1 MSKMNL
7 KSTLWTLAFAVAAVS
22 CSDELEEGGGTG
34 TGNEENGEGVYVTVN
49 VSSNVGPTTKAGGEL
64 GDGDLEDSDV
74 ESAVNNVNIF
84 LIPSMQRAE
93 MSENDLSIVNGA
105 ADTEIASGYTTDL
118 QPATGSIKQHDAVAT
133 VKLSVP
139 ELEAWYHVVTVANAG
154 KDLGFTTLGQLRDYL
169 QTTAWSGD
177 NNKYDENGE
186 GAHDFVM
193 TTHQMYQS
201 DAGGSD
207 LYVTAANSDPNHPAE
222 TTAYV
227 ERLAARIDMR
237 FVSDLVGE
245 KGASLTGNANMNDKV
260 WITGYQVINQLV
272 GGTYLL
278 KRVTGNTASVT
289 GSIESTDANKHPY
302 PYLSDEKWGNDN
314 FNYVLDPWTR
324 SKTYTAAGDDE
335 VQTNFPTQINN
346 SGAYYT
352 GSNGSYTQ
360 TPVNTA
366 SINLAYTEK
375 TGGLYL
381 NHFHEGMNTEDFM
394 KGFSSPVVAIKDIS
408 TTDNE
413 YTPLLYTQENTMD
426 VDQQKNG
433 FSTGVIFEAEYA
445 PEYVSQYKESGTGEG
460 YPKVDDKVAYSS
472 LTTKSF
478 LVADYGRTGTTETED
493 GGTST
498 ITPSRKLSA
507 DMRTIAALG
516 LKAGSDE
523 TIVKAMFTDGE
534 PDWGTKTQTNVQTV
548 VSNMSGG
555 PLVVAF
561 QKYLQGKLD
570 GISESNTFEKVK
582 NYLTWDEFVKA
593 SHDAGNGIKYV
604 PSDDDLANGIKA
616 SDGVEEKTATEVRED
631 LMNNYNIA
639 YYAAGTNG
647 GKNYL
652 KYWIKHEPNG
662 TDNDPMGVMEFAIVR
677 NNVYQLSVTGIRDL
691 GDPLPFTPGKDD
703 PDTPDKTK
711 DIYIVIKLYVKEWVK
726 RYNSDII
733 L

>member
-1 MSKMNL
+1 MNF
-7 KSTLWTLAFAVAAVS
+7 KSTLWALAFACAAVS
-22 CSDELEEGGGTG
+22 CSDELADGPNNNNESEEQ
-34 TGNEENGEGVYVTVN
+34 GEGVYVTVN
-49 VSSNVGPTTKAGGEL
+49 VSSNVGPTTKAGEL

-84 LIPSMQRAE
+84 LIPSTQSAE
-93 MSENDLSIVNGA
+93 MSKNNLSIVNGA
-105 ADTEIASGYTTDL
+105 ADTPIASGYTTDL
-118 QPATGSIKQHDAVAT
+118 LPATGSIEHHDAVAT

-154 KDLGFTTLGQLRDYL
+154 GPLGFKTLGQLRDYL
-169 QTTAWSGD
+169 QTKVWSGE
-177 NNKYDENGE
+177 NKYGE
-186 GAHDFVM
+186 ANSFIM
-193 TTHQMYQS
+193 TTHQMWQAE
-201 DAGGSD
+201 AGGSD
-207 LYVTAANSDPNHPAE
+207 LYVTAANSDPNNPAE

-237 FVSDLVGE
+237 FASALVDDA
-245 KGASLTGNANMNDKV
+245 GASLTGNANTNDKV
-260 WITGYQVINQLV
+260 WITSYQVINQLV

-289 GSIESTDANKHPY
+289 GSIESTDANEHPS
-302 PYLSDEKWGNDN
+302 PYLGDEIWGNDN
-314 FNYVLDPWTR
+314 YNYVLDPWTR
-324 SKTYTAAGDDE
+324 SKTFTAAEEDDE
-335 VQTNFPTQINN
+335 VQTNFPMQIRN
-346 SGAYYT
+346 SGPYYYYEQA
-352 GSNGSYTQ
+352 GSYTQ
-360 TPVNTA
+360 ADAN
-366 SINLAYTEK
+366 SQLIDLA
-375 TGGLYL
+375 GGLYL
-381 NHFHEGMNTEDFM
+381 NHFHEGMNTADFM
-394 KGFSSPVVAIKDIS
+394 KGFSNPVVAIKDIS
-408 TTDNE
+408 TTENK

-445 PEYVSQYKESGTGEG
+445 PEHVSQYRESGTGDG
-460 YPKVDDKVAYSS
+460 YPKVDAEVDYSS
-472 LTTKSF
+472 LKTKSF
-478 LVADYGRTGTTETED
+478 LVADYGRTGTTET
-493 GGTST
+493 GSGASST

-516 LKAGSDE
+516 LKKESDA
-523 TIVKAMFTDGE
+523 TIVKAMFTDDT
-534 PDWGTKTQTNVQTV
+534 PDWSTKTQEDVQKV
-548 VSNMSGG
+548 VSDMSGG

-561 QKYLQGKLD
+561 QKYLQEKLD
-570 GISESNTFEKVK
+570 GITVENTFDK
-582 NYLTWDEFVKA
+582 VKA
-593 SHDAGNGIKYV
+593 SLTWKAFVAASHTSPTIKYV
-604 PSDDDLANGIKA
+604 PTDDELAKGIEA
-616 SDGVEEKTATEVRED
+616 SEGVDAKSETVVREE
-631 LMNNYNIA
+631 LMKNYNIA
-639 YYAAGTNG
+639 YYAAGTKG

-711 DIYIVIKLYVKEWVK
+711 DVYIVIQLYVKDWVK

>member
-22 CSDELEEGGGTG
+22 CSDELEEGGGTS

-49 VSSNVGPTTKAGGEL
+49 VSSNVGPTTKAGETGN
-64 GDGDLEDSDV
+64 GDLEDSDV

-84 LIPSMQRAE
+84 LIPSKQTTDMN
-93 MSENDLSIVNGA
+93 SNDLSIVNGA
-105 ADTEIASGYTTDL
+105 ADTPIASGFTKDL
-118 QPATGSIKQHDAVAT
+118 LPATGSIKQHDAVAT

-139 ELEAWYHVVTVANAG
+139 ELGAWYHVVTVANAG
-154 KDLGFTTLGQLRDYL
+154 GPLGFKTLGQLRDYL
-169 QTTAWSGD
+169 QKAAWAGTT
-177 NNKYDENGE
+177 NKYDETGNG
-186 GAHDFVM
+186 ARDFVM

-201 DAGGSD
+201 DADGSD

-237 FVSDLVGE
+237 FASDLVGE
-245 KGASLTGNANMNDKV
+245 KGASLKGNANTNDKV

-289 GSIESTDANKHPY
+289 GSITDTDPNKHPS
-302 PYLSDEKWGNDN
+302 PYLGDEIWGNDN
-314 FNYVLDPWTR
+314 YNYVLDPWTR
-324 SKTYTAAGDDE
+324 NKTFTAAGDDE
-335 VQTNFPTQINN
+335 EPKNFPMRINN
-346 SGAYYT
+346 SGAYYYEQA
-352 GSNGSYTQ
+352 GSYTQ
-360 TPVNTA
+360 ADANSQP
-366 SINLAYTEK
+366 IDLA
-375 TGGLYL
+375 GGLYK
-381 NHFHEGMNTEDFM
+381 NHFHKGMNTADFM
-394 KGFSSPVVAIKDIS
+394 KGFDSPVVAIKDI
-408 TTDNE
+408 TTTENE
-413 YTPLLYTQENTMD
+413 YTPILYTQENTMD

-445 PEYVSQYKESGTGEG
+445 PKYVSQYQESGTDGG
-460 YPKVDDKVAYSS
+460 NYPQVKADVEYST

-478 LVADYGRTGTTETED
+478 LVADYGRTGTTEKED

-516 LKAGSDE
+516 LKKGSDA

-534 PDWGTKTQTNVQTV
+534 PHWGENGKDDVQTV
-548 VSNMSGG
+548 VSGMSGG

-561 QKYLQGKLD
+561 QNYLQGVLD
-570 GISESNTFEKVK
+570 ASESLDDNAKAA
-582 NYLTWDEFVKA
+582 LTWKAFVEA
-593 SHDAGNGIKYV
+593 SHSTSEDNKIPYV
-604 PSDDDLANGIKA
+604 PTADELANGIKA
-616 SDGVEEKTATEVRED
+616 SEGVGAKSETVVREE
-631 LMNNYNIA
+631 LMKNYNIA
-639 YYAAGTNG
+639 YYAAGTKG

-711 DIYIVIKLYVKEWVK
+711 DVYIVIQLYVKDWVK
-726 RYNSDII
+726 RSNSNIT

>member
-49 VSSNVGPTTKAGGEL
+49 VSSNVGPTTKAGEL

-84 LIPSMQRAE
+84 LIPSKQTTE
-93 MSENDLSIVNGA
+93 MKSNDLSIVNGA
-105 ADTEIASGYTTDL
+105 ADTPIASGFTKDL
-118 QPATGSIKQHDAVAT
+118 LPATGSIKQHDAVAT

-154 KDLGFTTLGQLRDYL
+154 GPLGFKTLGQLRDYL
-169 QTTAWSGD
+169 QKAAWSGTT
-177 NNKYDENGE
+177 NKYDETGK

-193 TTHQMYQS
+193 TTHQMWQQE
-201 DAGGSD
+201 AGGSD
-207 LYVTAANSDPNHPAE
+207 LYVTTANSDPNHPAE

-237 FVSDLVGE
+237 FASDLVGE

-335 VQTNFPTQINN
+335 DPTNFPKKINN

-366 SINLAYTEK
+366 SIDLADTEK
-375 TGGLYL
+375 NAGLYL
-381 NHFHEGMNTEDFM
+381 NHFHEGMNTADFM
-394 KGFSSPVVAIKDIS
+394 KGFDSPVVPVDKIL
-408 TTDNE
+408 TTE
-413 YTPLLYTQENTMD
+413 GQYTPILYTQENTMD

-445 PEYVSQYKESGTGEG
+445 PKTVSQYDETSGAVTT
-460 YPKVDDKVAYSS
+460 PDYSGLKS
-472 LTTKSF
+472 KSF
-478 LVADYGRTGTTETED
+478 LVADYGRTGTTEK
-493 GGTST
+493 GSGASST

-507 DMRTIAALG
+507 DMRTIVALG
-516 LKAGSDE
+516 LKAGSNE

-534 PDWGTKTQTNVQTV
+534 PDWGTETQENVQKV
-548 VSNMSGG
+548 VSDMSGG

-561 QKYLQGKLD
+561 KKYLQENLN
-570 GISESNTFEKVK
+570 GITKDNTFNK
-582 NYLTWDEFVKA
+582 VKA
-593 SHDAGNGIKYV
+593 SLTWKAFVAASHTNPTIKYV
-604 PSDDDLANGIKA
+604 PSDKELADGIDA
-616 SDGVEEKTATEVRED
+616 SAGVGAKSETVVREE
-631 LMNNYNIA
+631 LMKNYNIA
-639 YYAAGTNG
+639 YYAAGTKG

-711 DIYIVIKLYVKEWVK
+711 DVYIVIQLYVKDWVK

>member
-1 MSKMNL
+1 MSKMNF
-7 KSTLWTLAFAVAAVS
+7 KSTLWALAFACAAVS
-22 CSDELEEGGGTG
+22 CSDDLENGPNNNNE
-34 TGNEENGEGVYVTVN
+34 NEEQGEGVYVTVN
-49 VSSNVGPTTKAGGEL
+49 VSSNVGPTTKAGEI

-84 LIPSMQRAE
+84 LIPSTQSAE
-93 MSENDLSIVNGA
+93 MSDNNLSIVNGA
-105 ADTEIASGYTTDL
+105 AETVIASGYTTDL

-154 KDLGFTTLGQLRDYL
+154 GPLGFKTLGQLRDYL
-169 QTTAWSGD
+169 QKAAWSGT
-177 NNKYDENGE
+177 NKYDENGK

-193 TTHQMYQS
+193 TTHQMWQRE
-201 DAGGSD
+201 AGGSD
-207 LYVTAANSDPNHPAE
+207 LYVTTANSDPNHPAE

-237 FVSDLVGE
+237 FAGNLVGE
-245 KGASLTGNANMNDKV
+245 SGASLTGNANTNDRV
-260 WITGYQVINQLV
+260 WITSYQVINQLV

-289 GSIESTDANKHPY
+289 GSITDTDTNKHPS
-302 PYLSDEKWGNDN
+302 PYLGDEIWGNDN
-314 FNYVLDPWTR
+314 YNYVLDPWTR
-324 SKTYTAAGDDE
+324 NKTFTAAGPNEKPAD
-335 VQTNFPTQINN
+335 FPVSINN
-346 SGAYYT
+346 SGAYWT
-352 GSNGSYTQ
+352 EDDKKDA
-360 TPVNTA
+360 NTA
-366 SINLAYTEK
+366 LIYLADTEESE
-375 TGGLYL
+375 GLYL
-381 NHFHEGMNTEDFM
+381 NHFHKGMNTADFM
-394 KGFSSPVVAIKDIS
+394 NGFSNPVVAIKNIS
-408 TTDNE
+408 TTEGE

-426 VDQQKNG
+426 VEQQKNG

-445 PEYVSQYKESGTGEG
+445 PVHVSQYQESGTGDG
-460 YPKVDDKVAYSS
+460 YPKVDAEVDYSS
-472 LTTKSF
+472 LKTKSF
-478 LVADYGRTGTTETED
+478 LVADYGRTGTTET
-493 GGTST
+493 GSGASST

-516 LKAGSDE
+516 LKKESDA

-534 PDWGTKTQTNVQTV
+534 PDWGTKTQESVQTV
-548 VSNMSGG
+548 VSDMSGG

-561 QKYLQGKLD
+561 KKYLQEKLN
-570 GISESNTFEKVK
+570 GITEVNTFDKVK
-582 NYLTWDEFVKA
+582 AFLTWEAFVAA
-593 SHDAGNGIKYV
+593 SHTSTTIKYV
-604 PSDDDLANGIKA
+604 PTDDELANGIKA
-616 SDGVEEKTATEVRED
+616 SEGVEAKSETEVREE
-631 LMNNYNIA
+631 LMKNYNIA
-639 YYAAGTNG
+639 YYAAGTKG

-711 DIYIVIKLYVKEWVK
+711 DVYIVIQLYVKDWVV
-726 RYNSDII
+726 RSNGGIT

>member
-1 MSKMNL
+1 MSKMNF
-7 KSTLWTLAFAVAAVS
+7 KSTLWALAFACAAVS
-22 CSDELEEGGGTG
+22 CSDDLENGPNNN
-34 TGNEENGEGVYVTVN
+34 NESEEQGEGVYVTVN
-49 VSSNVGPTTKAGGEL
+49 VSSNVGPTTKAGEL

-84 LIPSMQRAE
+84 LIPSTQSAE
-93 MSENDLSIVNGA
+93 MSENILSIVNGA
-105 ADTEIASGYTTDL
+105 ADTPIASGFTKDL
-118 QPATGSIKQHDAVAT
+118 LPATGSIKQHDAVAT

-154 KDLGFTTLGQLRDYL
+154 GPLGFKTLGQLRDYL
-169 QTTAWSGD
+169 QKDAWSGTT
-177 NNKYDENGE
+177 NKYDETGK

-237 FVSDLVGE
+237 FASDLVGE
-245 KGASLTGNANMNDKV
+245 NGASLTGNANTKDKV
-260 WITGYQVINQLV
+260 WITSYQVINQLV

-289 GSIESTDANKHPY
+289 GSIESTHVHPS
-302 PYLSDEKWGNDN
+302 PYLRDEIWGNDN
-314 FNYVLDPWTR
+314 YNYVLDPWTR
-324 SKTYTAAGDDE
+324 NKTYTAAGPDE
-335 VQTNFPTQINN
+335 EPTDFPPSIKN
-346 SGAYYT
+346 SGAYWT
-352 GSNGSYTQ
+352 KDDKKDADT
-360 TPVNTA
+360 TP
-366 SINLAYTEK
+366 IDLADTEK
-375 TGGLYL
+375 TEGLYL
-381 NHFHEGMNTEDFM
+381 NHFHEDMNTADFM
-394 KGFSSPVVAIKDIS
+394 KGFDSPVVAIKDI
-408 TTDNE
+408 TTTENE

-445 PEYVSQYKESGTGEG
+445 PKYVSQYQESGTGDG
-460 YPKVDDKVAYSS
+460 YPKVDAEVDYSS
-472 LTTKSF
+472 LKTKSF

-516 LKAGSDE
+516 LKKGSDA

-534 PDWGTKTQTNVQTV
+534 PDWSTKTQEEVQTV
-548 VSNMSGG
+548 VSDMSGG

-561 QKYLQGKLD
+561 KKYLQEKLN
-570 GISESNTFEKVK
+570 GITEVNTFDKEKAS
-582 NYLTWDEFVKA
+582 LTWKAFVAA
-593 SHDAGNGIKYV
+593 SHTNPTIKYV
-604 PSDDDLANGIKA
+604 PTDYELANGIEA
-616 SDGVEEKTATEVRED
+616 SEGVDAKSETEVREE
-631 LMNNYNIA
+631 LMKNYNIA
-639 YYAAGTNG
+639 YYAAGKKG

-711 DIYIVIKLYVKEWVK
+711 DVYIVIQLYVKDWVK
-726 RYNSDII
+726 RSNSGII

>member
-1 MSKMNL
+1 MNF
-7 KSTLWTLAFAVAAVS
+7 KSTLWALAFACAAVS
-22 CSDELEEGGGTG
+22 CSDELADGPNNNNESEEQ
-34 TGNEENGEGVYVTVN
+34 GEGVYVTVN
-49 VSSNVGPTTKAGGEL
+49 VSSNVGPTTKAGETGN
-64 GDGDLEDSDV
+64 GDLEDSDV

-84 LIPSMQRAE
+84 LIPSRQSAE
-93 MSENDLSIVNGA
+93 MSKNDLSIVNGA
-105 ADTEIASGYTTDL
+105 ADTPIASGFTKDL
-118 QPATGSIKQHDAVAT
+118 LPATGSIEHHDAVAT

-154 KDLGFTTLGQLRDYL
+154 GPLGFKTLGQLRDYL
-169 QTTAWSGD
+169 QKAAWAGTT
-177 NNKYDENGE
+177 NKYDENGN

-201 DAGGSD
+201 DADGSD

-237 FVSDLVGE
+237 FASALVDDA
-245 KGASLTGNANMNDKV
+245 GASLTGNANTKDKV

-289 GSIESTDANKHPY
+289 GSITDTDANKHPS
-302 PYLSDEKWGNDN
+302 PYLGDEIWGNDN
-314 FNYVLDPWTR
+314 YNYVLDPWTR
-324 SKTYTAAGDDE
+324 SKTFTAAGDDE
-335 VQTNFPTQINN
+335 EPKNFPMRINN
-346 SGAYYT
+346 SGAYWT
-352 GSNGSYTQ
+352 EESKKDADT
-360 TPVNTA
+360 TP
-366 SINLAYTEK
+366 IDLADTEK
-375 TGGLYL
+375 TEGLYL
-381 NHFHEGMNTEDFM
+381 NHFHEDMNTADFM
-394 KGFSSPVVAIKDIS
+394 SGFSNPVVAIANIS
-408 TTDNE
+408 KTEGE
-413 YTPLLYTQENTMD
+413 YTPILYTQENTMD

-445 PEYVSQYKESGTGEG
+445 PEHVSQYRESGTGDG
-460 YPKVDDKVAYSS
+460 YPKVDAEVDYSS
-472 LTTKSF
+472 LNTKSF
-478 LVADYGRTGTTETED
+478 LVADYGRTGTTEKED

-516 LKAGSDE
+516 LKKESDA

-534 PDWGTKTQTNVQTV
+534 PDWSTKTQEDVQKV
-548 VSNMSGG
+548 VSDMSGG

-561 QKYLQGKLD
+561 KKYLQEKLD
-570 GISESNTFEKVK
+570 GITKDNTFNK
-582 NYLTWDEFVKA
+582 VKA
-593 SHDAGNGIKYV
+593 SLTWKAFVAASHTSQTIKYV
-604 PSDDDLANGIKA
+604 PTDDELAKGIEA
-616 SDGVEEKTATEVRED
+616 SDGVDAKSETVVREE
-631 LMNNYNIA
+631 LMKNYNIA
-639 YYAAGTNG
+639 YYAAGKKG

-711 DIYIVIKLYVKEWVK
+711 DVYIVIQLYVKDWVK

>member
-1 MSKMNL
+1 MSKMNF
-7 KSTLWTLAFAVAAVS
+7 KSTLWALAFACAAVS
-22 CSDELEEGGGTG
+22 CSDELADGPNNNNESEEQ
-34 TGNEENGEGVYVTVN
+34 GEGVYVTVN
-49 VSSNVGPTTKAGGEL
+49 VSSNVGPTTKAGETGN
-64 GDGDLEDSDV
+64 GDLEDSDV

-84 LIPSMQRAE
+84 LIPSTQTTDMI
-93 MSENDLSIVNGA
+93 SNDLSIVNRA
-105 ADTEIASGYTTDL
+105 ADTPIASGYTTDL

-154 KDLGFTTLGQLRDYL
+154 GPLGFKTLGQLRDYL
-169 QTTAWSGD
+169 QKAAWSGKI
-177 NNKYDENGE
+177 NKYDEDGN

-207 LYVTAANSDPNHPAE
+207 LYVTTANSDPNHPAE

-237 FVSDLVGE
+237 FASALVDDA
-245 KGASLTGNANMNDKV
+245 GASLTGNANTNDKV

-289 GSIESTDANKHPY
+289 GSIESTDANVHPS
-302 PYLSDEKWGNDN
+302 PYLGDEIWGNGN
-314 FNYVLDPWTR
+314 YNYVLDPWTR
-324 SKTYTAAGDDE
+324 SKTFTAAGDDE
-335 VQTNFPTQINN
+335 KPKNFPTSIKN
-346 SGAYYT
+346 SGAYWT
-352 GSNGSYTQ
+352 KNGEKKANSK
-360 TPVNTA
+360 P
-366 SINLAYTEK
+366 IDLA
-375 TGGLYL
+375 GGLYL
-381 NHFHEGMNTEDFM
+381 NHFHEDMNTADFM
-394 KGFSSPVVAIKDIS
+394 KGFSDPVVAIKDIS
-408 TTDNE
+408 TTENE

-445 PEYVSQYKESGTGEG
+445 PKTVSQYDETSGAVTT
-460 YPKVDDKVAYSS
+460 PDYSGLKS
-472 LTTKSF
+472 KSF
-478 LVADYGRTGTTETED
+478 LVADYGRTGTTEK
-493 GGTST
+493 GSGASST

-516 LKAGSDE
+516 LKASSDE

-534 PDWGTKTQTNVQTV
+534 PDWGTKIKEEVQTV
-548 VSNMSGG
+548 VSDMSGG

-561 QKYLQGKLD
+561 KKYLQEKL
-570 GISESNTFEKVK
+570 EENTFDK
-582 NYLTWDEFVKA
+582 VKA
-593 SHDAGNGIKYV
+593 SLTWKAFVAASHTSQTIKYV
-604 PSDDDLANGIKA
+604 PTDDELANGIKA
-616 SDGVEEKTATEVRED
+616 SEEVEAKTATEVREE
-631 LMNNYNIA
+631 LMKNYNIA
-639 YYAAGTNG
+639 YYVAGKKG

-711 DIYIVIKLYVKEWVK
+711 DVYIVIQLYVKDWVK

>member
-1 MSKMNL
+1 MNL

-49 VSSNVGPTTKAGGEL
+49 VSSNVGPTTKAPGDDGWTPEGGY
-64 GDGDLEDSDV
+64 GDLEDSDV

-84 LIPSMQRAE
+84 LIPSKQTTE
-93 MSENDLSIVNGA
+93 MTKNDLSIVNGA
-105 ADTEIASGYTTDL
+105 PETPIASGYTTDL
-118 QPATGSIKQHDAVAT
+118 LPATGSIANHDAVAT

-139 ELEAWYHVVTVANAG
+139 ELGAWYHVVTVANAG
-154 KDLGFTTLGQLRDYL
+154 EPLGFKTLGQLRDYL
-169 QTTAWSGD
+169 QKAAWDGD
-177 NNKYDENGE
+177 NKYAEDGS

-237 FVSDLVGE
+237 FASDLVSAD
-245 KGASLTGNANMNDKV
+245 GASLKGNVNANDKV

-289 GSIESTDANKHPY
+289 GSIEDTYDPHPS
-302 PYLSDEKWGNDN
+302 PYLADEIWGNGN

-335 VQTNFPTQINN
+335 VQTNFPTSIKN
-346 SGAYYT
+346 SGAYYY
-352 GSNGSYTQ
+352 GQAGSYSQ
-360 TPVNTA
+360 ADADSQP
-366 SINLAYTEK
+366 IDLAYTEEEDA
-375 TGGLYL
+375 GLYL
-381 NHFHEGMNTEDFM
+381 NHFHEDMNTEDFM
-394 KGFSSPVVAIKDIS
+394 SGFSSPVVAIANIS
-408 TTDNE
+408 KTDGE

-445 PEYVSQYKESGTGEG
+445 PEHVSQYEETNGSVSSE
-460 YPKVDDKVAYSS
+460 VDYKKGS
-472 LTTKSF
+472 SF
-478 LVADYGRTGTTETED
+478 LVADYGRTGTTET
-493 GGTST
+493 GSGASST
-498 ITPSRKLSA
+498 ITPLRKLSA

-534 PDWGTKTQTNVQTV
+534 PDWSTKTQKDVQAV
-548 VSNMSGG
+548 VSDMSGG

-561 QKYLQGKLD
+561 QKYLQGKLE
-570 GISESNTFEKVK
+570 GINGSNTFETVK
-582 NYLTWDEFVKA
+582 SSLTWKAFVEA
-593 SHDAGNGIKYV
+593 SHTSSTIKYV
-604 PSDDDLANGIKA
+604 PSDDELKKGIEA
-616 SDGVEEKTATEVRED
+616 SDEVEAKSATEVCEE
-631 LMNNYNIA
+631 LMKNYNIA

>member
-1 MSKMNL
+1 MNF
-7 KSTLWTLAFAVAAVS
+7 KSTLWALAFACAAVS
-22 CSDELEEGGGTG
+22 CSDELADGPNNNNESEEQ
-34 TGNEENGEGVYVTVN
+34 GEGVYVTVN
-49 VSSNVGPTTKAGGEL
+49 VSSNVGPTTKAGETGN
-64 GDGDLEDSDV
+64 GDLEDSDV

-84 LIPSMQRAE
+84 LIPSKQTTE
-93 MSENDLSIVNGA
+93 MNSNDLSIVNGA
-105 ADTEIASGYTTDL
+105 ADTPIASGFTKDL
-118 QPATGSIKQHDAVAT
+118 LPATGSIKQHDAVAT

-139 ELEAWYHVVTVANAG
+139 ELGAWYHVVTVANAG
-154 KDLGFTTLGQLRDYL
+154 GPLGFKTLGQLRDYL
-169 QTTAWSGD
+169 QKAAWAGTT
-177 NNKYDENGE
+177 NKYDETGNG
-186 GAHDFVM
+186 ARDFVM

-201 DAGGSD
+201 DADGSD

-237 FVSDLVGE
+237 FASDLVGE
-245 KGASLTGNANMNDKV
+245 NGASLKGNANMNDKV

-302 PYLSDEKWGNDN
+302 PYLRDEKWGNDN

-335 VQTNFPTQINN
+335 DPTNFPKKINN

-366 SINLAYTEK
+366 SIDLAYTEE

-381 NHFHEGMNTEDFM
+381 NHFHEGMNTADFM
-394 KGFSSPVVAIKDIS
+394 SGFSDPVVAIANIS
-408 TTDNE
+408 KTEGE
-413 YTPLLYTQENTMD
+413 YTPILYTQENTMD

-445 PEYVSQYKESGTGEG
+445 PKYVSQYQESGTGDG
-460 YPKVDDKVAYSS
+460 YPKVDAEVDYSS
-472 LTTKSF
+472 LKTKSF
-478 LVADYGRTGTTETED
+478 LVADYGRTGTTEK
-493 GGTST
+493 GSGASST

-516 LKAGSDE
+516 LKKESDA

-534 PDWGTKTQTNVQTV
+534 PDWSTKTQEDVQKV
-548 VSNMSGG
+548 VSDMSGG

-561 QKYLQGKLD
+561 KKYLQERLN
-570 GISESNTFEKVK
+570 GITKDNTFETVK
-582 NYLTWDEFVKA
+582 SSLTWKAFVAA
-593 SHDAGNGIKYV
+593 SHTSTTIKYV
-604 PSDDDLANGIKA
+604 PTDDELAKGIKA
-616 SDGVEEKTATEVRED
+616 SDGVDAKSETVVREE
-631 LMNNYNIA
+631 LMKNYNIA
-639 YYAAGTNG
+639 YYAAGTKG

-711 DIYIVIKLYVKEWVK
+711 DVYIVIQLYVKDWVK

>member
-1 MSKMNL
+1 MSKMNF
-7 KSTLWTLAFAVAAVS
+7 KSTLWALAFACAAVS
-22 CSDELEEGGGTG
+22 CSDDLENGPNNN
-34 TGNEENGEGVYVTVN
+34 NESEEQGEGVYVTVN
-49 VSSNVGPTTKAGGEL
+49 VSSNVGPTTKAGEL

-84 LIPSMQRAE
+84 LIPSKQTTE
-93 MSENDLSIVNGA
+93 MKLNDLSIVNGV
-105 ADTEIASGYTTDL
+105 ADTPIASGFTKDL
-118 QPATGSIKQHDAVAT
+118 LPATGSIKQHDAVAT

-139 ELEAWYHVVTVANAG
+139 ELGAWYHVVTVANAG
-154 KDLGFTTLGQLRDYL
+154 GPLGFKTLGQLRDYL
-169 QTTAWSGD
+169 QKAAWSGE
-177 NNKYDENGE
+177 NKYDETGK
-186 GAHDFVM
+186 GARDFVM

-201 DAGGSD
+201 DAEGSD

-237 FVSDLVGE
+237 FASDLVGE
-245 KGASLTGNANMNDKV
+245 NGASLTGNANTKDKV
-260 WITGYQVINQLV
+260 WITSYQVINQLV

-289 GSIESTDANKHPY
+289 GSIESTDANKHPS
-302 PYLSDEKWGNDN
+302 PYLGDEIWGNGN
-314 FNYVLDPWTR
+314 YNYVLDPWTR
-324 SKTYTAAGDDE
+324 SKTFTAAGPDKE
-335 VQTNFPTQINN
+335 PKNFPKSIKN
-346 SGAYYT
+346 SGAYWT
-352 GSNGSYTQ
+352 KDGEKDANSTW
-360 TPVNTA
+360 
-366 SINLAYTEK
+366 INLA
-375 TGGLYL
+375 GGLYL
-381 NHFHEGMNTEDFM
+381 NHFHEDMNTADFM
-394 KGFSSPVVAIKDIS
+394 KGFDSPVVAIKDI
-408 TTDNE
+408 TTTENE

-445 PEYVSQYKESGTGEG
+445 PEHVSQYEETNGSVSSE
-460 YPKVDDKVAYSS
+460 VDYKKGS
-472 LTTKSF
+472 SF
-478 LVADYGRTGTTETED
+478 LVADYGRTGTTET
-493 GGTST
+493 GSGASST

-516 LKAGSDE
+516 LKAGSNE

-534 PDWGTKTQTNVQTV
+534 PDWGTETQENVQKV
-548 VSNMSGG
+548 VSDMSGG

-561 QKYLQGKLD
+561 KKYLQENLN
-570 GISESNTFEKVK
+570 GITEGNNFDK
-582 NYLTWDEFVKA
+582 VKA
-593 SHDAGNGIKYV
+593 SLTWKAFVAASHTNPTIKYV
-604 PSDDDLANGIKA
+604 PSDKELADGIDA
-616 SDGVEEKTATEVRED
+616 SAGVDAKSETEVREE
-631 LMNNYNIA
+631 LMKNYNIA
-639 YYAAGTNG
+639 YYAAGTKG

-711 DIYIVIKLYVKEWVK
+711 DVYIVIQLYVKDWVK

>member
-22 CSDELEEGGGTG
+22 CSDELEEGGGTS

-49 VSSNVGPTTKAGGEL
+49 VSSNVGPTTKAGETGN
-64 GDGDLEDSDV
+64 GDLEDSDV

-84 LIPSMQRAE
+84 LIPSKQTTDMT
-93 MSENDLSIVNGA
+93 SNDLSIVNGA
-105 ADTEIASGYTTDL
+105 ADTPIASGFTKDL
-118 QPATGSIKQHDAVAT
+118 LPATGSIKQHDAVAT

-154 KDLGFTTLGQLRDYL
+154 GPLGFKTLGQLRDYL
-169 QTTAWSGD
+169 QKAAWAGTT
-177 NNKYDENGE
+177 NKYDENGN

-193 TTHQMYQS
+193 TTHQMWQQE
-201 DAGGSD
+201 AGGSD
-207 LYVTAANSDPNHPAE
+207 LYVTTANSDPNHPAE

-237 FVSDLVGE
+237 FASDLVGE
-245 KGASLTGNANMNDKV
+245 NGASLTGNANTKDKV

-289 GSIESTDANKHPY
+289 GSIESTHVHPS
-302 PYLSDEKWGNDN
+302 PYLRDEIWGNDN
-314 FNYVLDPWTR
+314 YNYVLDPWTR
-324 SKTYTAAGDDE
+324 KKTYTAAGPDE
-335 VQTNFPTQINN
+335 EPTNFPMSIFN
-346 SGAYYT
+346 SGAYWT
-352 GSNGSYTQ
+352 EDSKKDANST
-360 TPVNTA
+360 
-366 SINLAYTEK
+366 SINLA
-375 TGGLYL
+375 GGLYL
-381 NHFHEGMNTEDFM
+381 NHFHEGMNTADFM
-394 KGFSSPVVAIKDIS
+394 SGFSNPVVAIANIS
-408 TTDNE
+408 KTEGE
-413 YTPLLYTQENTMD
+413 YTPILYTQENTMD

-445 PEYVSQYKESGTGEG
+445 PEHVSQYRESGTGDG
-460 YPKVDDKVAYSS
+460 YPKVDAEVDYSS
-472 LTTKSF
+472 LNTKSF
-478 LVADYGRTGTTETED
+478 LVADYGRTGTTET
-493 GGTST
+493 GSGASST
-498 ITPSRKLSA
+498 ITPLRKLSA

-516 LKAGSDE
+516 LKKGSDA
-523 TIVKAMFTDGE
+523 TIVRAMFTDDT
-534 PDWGTKTQTNVQTV
+534 PDWSTKTQEDVQKV
-548 VSNMSGG
+548 VSDMSGG

-561 QKYLQGKLD
+561 QNYLQGVLD
-570 GISESNTFEKVK
+570 ASESLDDNAKAA
-582 NYLTWDEFVKA
+582 LTWKAFVEA
-593 SHDAGNGIKYV
+593 SHSTSEDNKIPYV
-604 PSDDDLANGIKA
+604 PTADELANGI
-616 SDGVEEKTATEVRED
+616 SGDPDKTAPVVREE
-631 LMNNYNIA
+631 LMKNYNIA
-639 YYAAGTNG
+639 YYAAGKKG

-711 DIYIVIKLYVKEWVK
+711 DVYIVIQLYVKDWVV
-726 RYNSDII
+726 RSNSGIT

>member
-1 MSKMNL
+1 MMNF
-7 KSTLWTLAFAVAAVS
+7 KSTLWALAFACVAVS
-22 CSDELEEGGGTG
+22 CSDELADGPNNNNESEEQ
-34 TGNEENGEGVYVTVN
+34 GEGVYVTVN
-49 VSSNVGPTTKAGGEL
+49 VSSNVGPTTKAGEL

-84 LIPSMQRAE
+84 LIPSTQSAE
-93 MSENDLSIVNGA
+93 MSENNLSIVNGA
-105 ADTEIASGYTTDL
+105 ADTPIASGYTTDL
-118 QPATGSIKQHDAVAT
+118 LPATGSIEHHDAVAT

-154 KDLGFTTLGQLRDYL
+154 GPLGFKTLGQLRDYL
-169 QTTAWSGD
+169 QTKVWSGE
-177 NNKYDENGE
+177 NKYGE
-186 GAHDFVM
+186 ANSFIM
-193 TTHQMYQS
+193 TTHQMWQAE
-201 DAGGSD
+201 AGGSD

-237 FVSDLVGE
+237 FAGDLVE
-245 KGASLTGNANMNDKV
+245 DSGASLTGNANTNDKV
-260 WITGYQVINQLV
+260 WITSYQVINQLV

-289 GSIESTDANKHPY
+289 GSIESTDANVHPY
-302 PYLSDEKWGNDN
+302 PYLSDEIWGNGN
-314 FNYVLDPWTR
+314 YNYVLDPWTR
-324 SKTYTAAGDDE
+324 KKTYTAAGEDDE
-335 VQTNFPTQINN
+335 VQTNFPTQIRN
-346 SGAYYT
+346 SGPYYYYEQA
-352 GSNGSYTQ
+352 GSYTQ
-360 TPVNTA
+360 ADANSQP
-366 SINLAYTEK
+366 IDLD
-375 TGGLYL
+375 GDLYL
-381 NHFHEGMNTEDFM
+381 NHFHEGMNTADFM
-394 KGFSSPVVAIKDIS
+394 KGFASPVVPVDKIL
-408 TTDNE
+408 TTE
-413 YTPLLYTQENTMD
+413 GQYTPLLYTQENTMD

-445 PEYVSQYKESGTGEG
+445 PEHVSQYEETNGSVSSE
-460 YPKVDDKVAYSS
+460 VDYKKGS
-472 LTTKSF
+472 SF
-478 LVADYGRTGTTETED
+478 LVADYGRTGTTET
-493 GGTST
+493 GSGASST

-534 PDWGTKTQTNVQTV
+534 PDWSTKTQEDVQKV
-548 VSNMSGG
+548 VSDMSGG

-561 QKYLQGKLD
+561 KKYLQGKLE
-570 GISESNTFEKVK
+570 GINESNTFETVK
-582 NYLTWDEFVKA
+582 SSLTWKAFVEA
-593 SHDAGNGIKYV
+593 SHTSPTIKYV
-604 PSDDDLANGIKA
+604 PSDKELADGIEA
-616 SDGVEEKTATEVRED
+616 KTATEVREE
-631 LMNNYNIA
+631 LMKNYNIA
-639 YYAAGTNG
+639 YYAAGTKG

-711 DIYIVIKLYVKEWVK
+711 DVYIVIQLYVKDWVK
-726 RYNSDII
+726 RSNSGII

>member
-1 MSKMNL
+1 MNL

-49 VSSNVGPTTKAGGEL
+49 VSSNVGPTTKAGEEG
-64 GDGDLEDSDV
+64 GGDLEDSDV

-84 LIPSMQRAE
+84 LIPSTKTTKMI
-93 MSENDLSIVNGA
+93 SNDLSIVNGA
-105 ADTEIASGYTTDL
+105 AETPIASGYTTDL
-118 QPATGSIKQHDAVAT
+118 LPATGSIEHHDAVAT

-139 ELEAWYHVVTVANAG
+139 ELDAWYHVVTVANAG
-154 KDLGFTTLGQLRDYL
+154 KLGFTTLGQLRDYL
-169 QTTAWSGD
+169 QTTAWSGT
-177 NNKYDENGE
+177 NKYDEDGNG
-186 GAHDFVM
+186 ARNFVM

-289 GSIESTDANKHPY
+289 GSIESTDANKHPS
-302 PYLSDEKWGNDN
+302 PYLADEIWGNGN

-324 SKTYTAAGDDE
+324 KKTYTAPGDDE
-335 VQTNFPTQINN
+335 DPTNFPTEINN

-394 KGFSSPVVAIKDIS
+394 KGFSSPVVDIKDIS

-413 YTPLLYTQENTMD
+413 YTPILYTQENTMD
-426 VDQQKNG
+426 VEQQKNG

-445 PEYVSQYKESGTGEG
+445 PEHVSQYEETNGSVSSE
-460 YPKVDDKVAYSS
+460 VDYKKGS
-472 LTTKSF
+472 SF
-478 LVADYGRTGTTETED
+478 LVADYGRTGTTET
-493 GGTST
+493 GSGASST
-498 ITPSRKLSA
+498 ITPLRKLSA

-516 LKAGSDE
+516 LKAGSDA
-523 TIVKAMFTDGE
+523 TIVKAMFNENGDWSSISKQADVEKVVTD
-534 PDWGTKTQTNVQTV
+534 
-548 VSNMSGG
+548 MSGG

-561 QKYLQGKLD
+561 KLYLQGKLE

>member
-1 MSKMNL
+1 MMNF
-7 KSTLWTLAFAVAAVS
+7 KSTLWALAFACVAVS
-22 CSDELEEGGGTG
+22 CSDDVDDGLNNGSEEQ
-34 TGNEENGEGVYVTVN
+34 GEGVYVTVN
-49 VSSNVGPTTKAGGEL
+49 VSSNVGPTTKAGEL

-84 LIPSMQRAE
+84 LIPSTQSAE
-93 MSENDLSIVNGA
+93 MSENNLSIVNGA
-105 ADTEIASGYTTDL
+105 ADTPIASGYTTDL
-118 QPATGSIKQHDAVAT
+118 LPATGSIEHHDAVAT

-154 KDLGFTTLGQLRDYL
+154 RPLGFKTLGQLRDYL
-169 QTTAWSGD
+169 QKAAWSGK
-177 NNKYDENGE
+177 NKYDENGN
-186 GAHDFVM
+186 GAYDFVM
-193 TTHQMYQS
+193 TTHQMWQQE
-201 DAGGSD
+201 AGGSD
-207 LYVTAANSDPNHPAE
+207 LYVTTANSDPNHPAE

-237 FVSDLVGE
+237 FASDLVGE
-245 KGASLTGNANMNDKV
+245 NGAPLTGNANTNDKV
-260 WITGYQVINQLV
+260 WITSYQVINQLV

-289 GSIESTDANKHPY
+289 GSIESTDANVHPY
-302 PYLSDEKWGNDN
+302 PYLSDEIWGNGN
-314 FNYVLDPWTR
+314 YNYVLDPWTR
-324 SKTYTAAGDDE
+324 NKTFTAAGDDE
-335 VQTNFPTQINN
+335 EPTNFPTQIRN
-346 SGAYYT
+346 SGPYYYEQA
-352 GSNGSYTQ
+352 GSYTQ
-360 TPVNTA
+360 ADANSQP
-366 SINLAYTEK
+366 IDLD
-375 TGGLYL
+375 GDLYL
-381 NHFHEGMNTEDFM
+381 NHFHEGMNTADFM
-394 KGFSSPVVAIKDIS
+394 KGFASPVVPVDKIL
-408 TTDNE
+408 TTE
-413 YTPLLYTQENTMD
+413 GQYTPLLYTPENTMD

-445 PEYVSQYKESGTGEG
+445 PEHVSQYEETNGSVSSE
-460 YPKVDDKVAYSS
+460 VDYKKGS
-472 LTTKSF
+472 SF
-478 LVADYGRTGTTETED
+478 LVADYGRTGTTET
-493 GGTST
+493 GSGASST

-534 PDWGTKTQTNVQTV
+534 PDWSTKTQEDVQKV
-548 VSNMSGG
+548 VSDMSGG

-561 QKYLQGKLD
+561 KKYLQGKLE
-570 GISESNTFEKVK
+570 GINESNTFETVK
-582 NYLTWDEFVKA
+582 SSLTWKAFVEA
-593 SHDAGNGIKYV
+593 SHTSPTIKYV
-604 PSDDDLANGIKA
+604 PSDKELADGIEA
-616 SDGVEEKTATEVRED
+616 KTATEVREE
-631 LMNNYNIA
+631 LMKNYNIA
-639 YYAAGTNG
+639 YYAAGTKG

-711 DIYIVIKLYVKEWVK
+711 DVYIVIQLYVKDWVK
-726 RYNSDII
+726 RSNSGII

>member
-84 LIPSMQRAE
+84 LIPSTQDTE
-93 MSENDLSIVNGA
+93 MIKNDLSIVNGA
-105 ADTEIASGYTTDL
+105 ADTPIASGYTTDL
-118 QPATGSIKQHDAVAT
+118 LPATGSIEHHDAVAT

-139 ELEAWYHVVTVANAG
+139 KLEAWYHVVTVANAG
-154 KDLGFTTLGQLRDYL
+154 KLGFNTLGQLRDYL
-169 QTTAWSGD
+169 QKAAWSGD
-177 NNKYDENGE
+177 NNKYDETGKE

-278 KRVTGNTASVT
+278 KRVTGNTASMT
-289 GSIESTDANKHPY
+289 GSIESTDANKHPS
-302 PYLSDEKWGNDN
+302 PYLADEIWGNGS

-324 SKTYTAAGDDE
+324 KKTYTAPGDDE
-335 VQTNFPTQINN
+335 EPTNFPKRIKN
-346 SGAYYT
+346 SGAYYY
-352 GSNGSYTQ
+352 GQAGSYT
-360 TPVNTA
+360 
-366 SINLAYTEK
+366 LADADSKLIDLADTEENA
-375 TGGLYL
+375 GLYL
-381 NHFHEGMNTEDFM
+381 NHFHEDMNTEDFM
-394 KGFSSPVVAIKDIS
+394 KGFASPVVPVDKIL
-408 TTDNE
+408 TTE
-413 YTPLLYTQENTMD
+413 GQYTPILYTQENTMD

-445 PEYVSQYKESGTGEG
+445 PEHVSQYEETNGSVSSE
-460 YPKVDDKVAYSS
+460 VDYKKGS
-472 LTTKSF
+472 SF
-478 LVADYGRTGTTETED
+478 LVADYGRTRTTET
-493 GGTST
+493 GSGTSST

-534 PDWGTKTQTNVQTV
+534 PNWGTKTQTNVQAV
-548 VSNMSGG
+548 VSDMSGG

-570 GISESNTFEKVK
+570 GIDADNTFEKVK

>member
-1 MSKMNL
+1 MSKMNF
-7 KSTLWTLAFAVAAVS
+7 KSTLWALAFACAAVS
-22 CSDELEEGGGTG
+22 CSDELADGPNNNNESEEQ
-34 TGNEENGEGVYVTVN
+34 GEGVYVTVN
-49 VSSNVGPTTKAGGEL
+49 VSSNVGPTTKAPGDDDWTPEG

-84 LIPSMQRAE
+84 LIPSTKTTKMNT
-93 MSENDLSIVNGA
+93 NDLSIVNGPA
-105 ADTEIASGYTTDL
+105 ETAIASGYTTDL
-118 QPATGSIKQHDAVAT
+118 QPATGSIEHHDAVAT

-139 ELEAWYHVVTVANAG
+139 ELDAWYHVVTVANAG
-154 KDLGFTTLGQLRDYL
+154 KLGFTTLGQLRDYL
-169 QTTAWSGD
+169 QTTAWSGT
-177 NNKYDENGE
+177 NKYDEDGNG
-186 GAHDFVM
+186 ACNFVM

-237 FVSDLVGE
+237 FASDLVGE
-245 KGASLTGNANMNDKV
+245 KGASLKGNANTNDKV

-289 GSIESTDANKHPY
+289 GSITDTHKHPS
-302 PYLSDEKWGNDN
+302 PYLGDEIWGNDN
-314 FNYVLDPWTR
+314 YNYVLDPWTIN
-324 SKTYTAAGDDE
+324 KTFTAAGEDDE
-335 VQTNFPTQINN
+335 EPTNFPPSIKN
-346 SGAYYT
+346 SGAYWT
-352 GSNGSYTQ
+352 KDGENKA
-360 TPVNTA
+360 N
-366 SINLAYTEK
+366 SILIDLADTEE
-375 TGGLYL
+375 TEGLYK
-381 NHFHEGMNTEDFM
+381 NHFHEGMNTADFM
-394 KGFSSPVVAIKDIS
+394 KGFDSPVVAIKDI
-408 TTDNE
+408 TTTENE

-445 PEYVSQYKESGTGEG
+445 PKYVSQYQESGTDGG
-460 YPKVDDKVAYSS
+460 NYPQVKADVEYST
-472 LTTKSF
+472 LTAKSF
-478 LVADYGRTGTTETED
+478 LVADYGRTGTTEKED

-516 LKAGSDE
+516 LKKESDA

-534 PDWGTKTQTNVQTV
+534 PDWGTKTQENVKTV
-548 VSNMSGG
+548 VSDMSGG

-561 QKYLQGKLD
+561 KKYLQEKL
-570 GISESNTFEKVK
+570 EENTFDK
-582 NYLTWDEFVKA
+582 VKA
-593 SHDAGNGIKYV
+593 SLTWKAFVAASHTSTTIKYV
-604 PSDDDLANGIKA
+604 PTDDELANGIEA
-616 SDGVEEKTATEVRED
+616 SEVVEAKTATEVREE
-631 LMNNYNIA
+631 LMKNYNIA
-639 YYAAGTNG
+639 YYVAGKKG

-711 DIYIVIKLYVKEWVK
+711 DVYIVIQLYVKDWVK

>member
-1 MSKMNL
+1 MMNF
-7 KSTLWTLAFAVAAVS
+7 KSTLWALAFACVAVS
-22 CSDELEEGGGTG
+22 CSDDVDDGLNNGSEEQ
-34 TGNEENGEGVYVTVN
+34 GEGVYVTVN
-49 VSSNVGPTTKAGGEL
+49 VSSNVGPTTKAGEL

-84 LIPSMQRAE
+84 LIPSTQTTE
-93 MSENDLSIVNGA
+93 MTSNDLSIVNGA
-105 ADTEIASGYTTDL
+105 AETEIASGYTTDL

-154 KDLGFTTLGQLRDYL
+154 GPLGFKTLGQLRDYL
-169 QTTAWSGD
+169 QKAAWSG
-177 NNKYDENGE
+177 NNKKYDEDGK

-193 TTHQMYQS
+193 TTHQMWQQE
-201 DAGGSD
+201 AGGSD
-207 LYVTAANSDPNHPAE
+207 LYVTTANSDPNHPAE

-237 FVSDLVGE
+237 FASALVDDA
-245 KGASLTGNANMNDKV
+245 GASLTGNANTNDKV

-289 GSIESTDANKHPY
+289 GSIADTDNNVHPS
-302 PYLSDEKWGNDN
+302 PYLGDEIWGNDN
-314 FNYVLDPWTR
+314 YNYVLDPWTR
-324 SKTYTAAGDDE
+324 SKTFTAAGPDKE
-335 VQTNFPTQINN
+335 PTDFLKSIKN
-346 SGAYYT
+346 SGAYWT
-352 GSNGSYTQ
+352 EDSKKDA
-360 TPVNTA
+360 NT
-366 SINLAYTEK
+366 IPIDLADTEE
-375 TGGLYL
+375 TEGLYL
-381 NHFHEGMNTEDFM
+381 NHFHEGMNTADFM
-394 KGFSSPVVAIKDIS
+394 SGFSNPVVAIANIS
-408 TTDNE
+408 KTEGE
-413 YTPLLYTQENTMD
+413 YTPILYTQENTMD

-445 PEYVSQYKESGTGEG
+445 PEYVSQYEETNGSVSSE
-460 YPKVDDKVAYSS
+460 VDYKKGS
-472 LTTKSF
+472 SF
-478 LVADYGRTGTTETED
+478 LVADYGRTGTTET
-493 GGTST
+493 GSGASST
-498 ITPSRKLSA
+498 ITPLRKLSA

-516 LKAGSDE
+516 LKKGSDA
-523 TIVKAMFTDGE
+523 TIVKAMFTDDT
-534 PDWGTKTQTNVQTV
+534 PDWSTKTQENVQKV
-548 VSNMSGG
+548 VSDMSGG

-561 QKYLQGKLD
+561 KKYLQERLN
-570 GISESNTFEKVK
+570 GITKDNTFETVK
-582 NYLTWDEFVKA
+582 SSLTWKAFVEA
-593 SHDAGNGIKYV
+593 SHTSLTIKYV
-604 PSDDDLANGIKA
+604 PTDDELANGIEA
-616 SDGVEEKTATEVRED
+616 SDGIDAKTATEVREE
-631 LMNNYNIA
+631 LMKNYNIA
-639 YYAAGTNG
+639 YYVAGTKG

-711 DIYIVIKLYVKEWVK
+711 DVYIVIQLYVKDWVV
-726 RYNSDII
+726 RSNSNIT

>member
-1 MSKMNL
+1 MNL
-7 KSTLWTLAFAVAAVS
+7 KSTLWTLAFACVAVS
-22 CSDELEEGGGTG
+22 CSDELADGPNNNNESEEQ
-34 TGNEENGEGVYVTVN
+34 GEGVYVTVN
-49 VSSNVGPTTKAGGEL
+49 VSSNVGPTTKAGEL

-84 LIPSMQRAE
+84 LIPSTQTTDMP
-93 MSENDLSIVNGA
+93 SNDLSIVNGV
-105 ADTEIASGYTTDL
+105 ADTPIASGFTKDL
-118 QPATGSIKQHDAVAT
+118 LPATGSIKQHDAVAT

-154 KDLGFTTLGQLRDYL
+154 GPLGFKTLGQLRDYL
-169 QTTAWSGD
+169 QTKVWSGE
-177 NNKYDENGE
+177 NKYGE
-186 GAHDFVM
+186 ANSFIM
-193 TTHQMYQS
+193 STHQMWQAE
-201 DAGGSD
+201 AGGSD

-237 FVSDLVGE
+237 FASDLVGE
-245 KGASLTGNANMNDKV
+245 NGASLKGNANTNDKV

-289 GSIESTDANKHPY
+289 GSIESTDANVHSY
-302 PYLSDEKWGNDN
+302 PYLSDEIWGNGN
-314 FNYVLDPWTR
+314 YNYVLDPWTR
-324 SKTYTAAGDDE
+324 SKTYTAAGPDE
-335 VQTNFPTQINN
+335 EPTNFPTLIRN
-346 SGAYYT
+346 SGPYYYYEQA
-352 GSNGSYTQ
+352 GSYTQ
-360 TPVNTA
+360 ADANSQP
-366 SINLAYTEK
+366 IDLA
-375 TGGLYL
+375 GGLYL
-381 NHFHEGMNTEDFM
+381 NHFHEGMNTADFM
-394 KGFSSPVVAIKDIS
+394 SGFSNPVVAIANIS
-408 TTDNE
+408 KTEGE
-413 YTPLLYTQENTMD
+413 YTPILYTQENTMD

-445 PEYVSQYKESGTGEG
+445 PKTVSQYDETSGAVTT
-460 YPKVDDKVAYSS
+460 PDYSGLS
-472 LTTKSF
+472 SKSF
-478 LVADYGRTGTTETED
+478 LVADYGRTGTTET
-493 GGTST
+493 GSGASST
-498 ITPSRKLSA
+498 ITPLRKLSA

-534 PDWGTKTQTNVQTV
+534 PDWSTKTQEDVQKV
-548 VSNMSGG
+548 VSDMSGG

-561 QKYLQGKLD
+561 KKYLQGVLD
-570 GISESNTFEKVK
+570 ASESLDDNAKAA
-582 NYLTWDEFVKA
+582 LTWKAFVEA
-593 SHDAGNGIKYV
+593 SHSTSEDNKIPYV
-604 PSDDDLANGIKA
+604 PTADELANGI
-616 SDGVEEKTATEVRED
+616 SGDPDKTATVVREE
-631 LMNNYNIA
+631 LMKNYNIA
-639 YYAAGTNG
+639 YYAAGTKG

-711 DIYIVIKLYVKEWVK
+711 DVYIVIQLYVKDWVK

>member
-1 MSKMNL
+1 MSKMNF
-7 KSTLWTLAFAVAAVS
+7 KSTLWALAFACAAVS
-22 CSDELEEGGGTG
+22 CSDELADGPNNNNESEEQ
-34 TGNEENGEGVYVTVN
+34 GEGVYVTVN
-49 VSSNVGPTTKAGGEL
+49 VSSNVGPTTKAGEAGV
-64 GDGDLEDSDV
+64 GDLEDSDV

-84 LIPSMQRAE
+84 LIPSTQTTE
-93 MSENDLSIVNGA
+93 MTKNDLSIVNGA
-105 ADTEIASGYTTDL
+105 PETPIASGYTTDL
-118 QPATGSIKQHDAVAT
+118 LPATGSIEHHDAVAT

-139 ELEAWYHVVTVANAG
+139 ELDAWYHVVTVANAG
-154 KDLGFTTLGQLRDYL
+154 KLGFTTLGQLRDYL
-169 QTTAWSGD
+169 QTTAWSGT
-177 NNKYDENGE
+177 NKYDEDGNG
-186 GAHDFVM
+186 ARNFVM

-237 FVSDLVGE
+237 FASDLVSAD
-245 KGASLTGNANMNDKV
+245 GASLKGNVNANDKV

-289 GSIESTDANKHPY
+289 GSIEDTYDPHPS
-302 PYLSDEKWGNDN
+302 PYLADEIWGNGN

-335 VQTNFPTQINN
+335 VQTNFPTSIKN

-352 GSNGSYTQ
+352 GSNGNYTQ

-366 SINLAYTEK
+366 SIDLAYTEE

-445 PEYVSQYKESGTGEG
+445 PKYVSQYKESGTGEG
-460 YPKVDDKVAYSS
+460 YPKVDDKVTYSS

-478 LVADYGRTGTTETED
+478 LVADYGRTGTTET
-493 GGTST
+493 GSGASST
-498 ITPSRKLSA
+498 ITPLRKLSA

-516 LKAGSDE
+516 LASGADA

-534 PDWGTKTQTNVQTV
+534 PDWSTKTQGDVQAV
-548 VSNMSGG
+548 VSGMSGG

-561 QKYLQGKLD
+561 QKYLQGILD
-570 GISESNTFEKVK
+570 GIDADNTFEKVK
-582 NYLTWDEFVKA
+582 NSLTWKAFVDA
-593 SHDAGNGIKYV
+593 SHNSLTIKYV
-604 PSDDDLANGIKA
+604 PSDNELANGIKA
-616 SDGVEEKTATEVRED
+616 SDGVEAKSATKVREE
-631 LMNNYNIA
+631 LMKNYNIA

-703 PDTPDKTK
+703 PNTPDKTK
-711 DIYIVIKLYVKEWVK
+711 DIYIVIQLYVKEWVK

>member
-1 MSKMNL
+1 MSKMNF
-7 KSTLWTLAFAVAAVS
+7 KSTLWALAFACAAVS
-22 CSDELEEGGGTG
+22 CSDELADGPNNNNESEEQ
-34 TGNEENGEGVYVTVN
+34 GEGVYVTVN
-49 VSSNVGPTTKAGGEL
+49 VSSNVGPTTKAGETGN
-64 GDGDLEDSDV
+64 GDLEDSDV

-84 LIPSMQRAE
+84 LIPSKQTTE
-93 MSENDLSIVNGA
+93 MKLNDLSIVNGVA
-105 ADTEIASGYTTDL
+105 ETEIASGYTTDL

-154 KDLGFTTLGQLRDYL
+154 GPLGFKTLGQLRDYL
-169 QTTAWSGD
+169 QKAAWSGTT
-177 NNKYDENGE
+177 NKYDENGN

-237 FVSDLVGE
+237 FASALVDDA
-245 KGASLTGNANMNDKV
+245 GASLTGNANTNDKV

-289 GSIESTDANKHPY
+289 GSIESTDANVHPS
-302 PYLSDEKWGNDN
+302 PYLGDEIWGNGN
-314 FNYVLDPWTR
+314 YNYVLDPWTR
-324 SKTYTAAGDDE
+324 SKTFTAAGPDKE
-335 VQTNFPTQINN
+335 PKNFPKSIKN
-346 SGAYYT
+346 SGAYWT
-352 GSNGSYTQ
+352 KDGEKDANSTW
-360 TPVNTA
+360 
-366 SINLAYTEK
+366 INLA
-375 TGGLYL
+375 GGLYL
-381 NHFHEGMNTEDFM
+381 NHFHEGMNTADFM
-394 KGFSSPVVAIKDIS
+394 NGFSNPVVAIKDIS
-408 TTDNE
+408 TRENE

-445 PEYVSQYKESGTGEG
+445 PEHVSQYEETNGSVSSE
-460 YPKVDDKVAYSS
+460 VDYKKGS
-472 LTTKSF
+472 SF
-478 LVADYGRTGTTETED
+478 LVADYGRTGTTEKED

-523 TIVKAMFTDGE
+523 MIVKAMFTDGE
-534 PDWGTKTQTNVQTV
+534 PDWSTKTQEEVQTV

-561 QKYLQGKLD
+561 QNYLQGVLD
-570 GISESNTFEKVK
+570 ASESLDDKAK
-582 NYLTWDEFVKA
+582 AALTWKAFVEA
-593 SHDAGNGIKYV
+593 SHSTSEDNKIPYV
-604 PSDDDLANGIKA
+604 PTADELANGI
-616 SDGVEEKTATEVRED
+616 SGDPDKTAHVVREE
-631 LMNNYNIA
+631 LMKNYNIA
-639 YYAAGTNG
+639 YYAAGKKG

-711 DIYIVIKLYVKEWVK
+711 DVYIVIQLYVKDWVK

>member
-22 CSDELEEGGGTG
+22 CSDELEEGGGTS

-49 VSSNVGPTTKAGGEL
+49 VSSNVGPTTKAPGDDDWTPEG

-84 LIPSMQRAE
+84 LIPSKQTTE
-93 MSENDLSIVNGA
+93 MKSNDLSIVNGA
-105 ADTEIASGYTTDL
+105 ADTPIASGFTKDL
-118 QPATGSIKQHDAVAT
+118 LPATGSIKQHDAVAT

-154 KDLGFTTLGQLRDYL
+154 GPLGFKTLGQLRDYL
-169 QTTAWSGD
+169 QKAAWSGTT
-177 NNKYDENGE
+177 NKYDETGK

-193 TTHQMYQS
+193 TTHQMWQQE
-201 DAGGSD
+201 AGGSD
-207 LYVTAANSDPNHPAE
+207 LYVTTANSDPNHPAE

-237 FVSDLVGE
+237 FASDLVGE

-335 VQTNFPTQINN
+335 DPTNFPKKINN

-366 SINLAYTEK
+366 SIDLADTEK
-375 TGGLYL
+375 NAGLYL
-381 NHFHEGMNTEDFM
+381 NHFHEGMNTADFM
-394 KGFSSPVVAIKDIS
+394 KGFDSPVVPVDKIL
-408 TTDNE
+408 TTE
-413 YTPLLYTQENTMD
+413 GQYTPILYTQENTMD

-445 PEYVSQYKESGTGEG
+445 PKTVSQYDETSGAVTT
-460 YPKVDDKVAYSS
+460 PDYSGLKS
-472 LTTKSF
+472 KSF
-478 LVADYGRTGTTETED
+478 LVADYGRTGTTEK
-493 GGTST
+493 GSGASST

-507 DMRTIAALG
+507 DMRTIVALG
-516 LKAGSDE
+516 LKAGSNE

-534 PDWGTKTQTNVQTV
+534 PDWGTETQENVQKV
-548 VSNMSGG
+548 VSDMSGG

-561 QKYLQGKLD
+561 KKYLQENLN
-570 GISESNTFEKVK
+570 GITKDNTFNK
-582 NYLTWDEFVKA
+582 VKA
-593 SHDAGNGIKYV
+593 SLTWKAFVAASHTNPTIKYV
-604 PSDDDLANGIKA
+604 PSDKELADGIDA
-616 SDGVEEKTATEVRED
+616 SAGVGAKSETVVREE
-631 LMNNYNIA
+631 LMKNYNIA
-639 YYAAGTNG
+639 YYAAGTKG

-711 DIYIVIKLYVKEWVK
+711 DVYIVIQLYVKDWVK

>member
-1 MSKMNL
+1 MSKMNF
-7 KSTLWTLAFAVAAVS
+7 KSTLWALAFACAAVS
-22 CSDELEEGGGTG
+22 CSDELADGPNNNE
-34 TGNEENGEGVYVTVN
+34 GNEENGEGVYVTVN
-49 VSSNVGPTTKAGGEL
+49 VSSNVGPTTKAGEL

-84 LIPSMQRAE
+84 LIPSTQTTDMT
-93 MSENDLSIVNGA
+93 SNDLSIVNGA
-105 ADTEIASGYTTDL
+105 ADTPIASGYTTDL
-118 QPATGSIKQHDAVAT
+118 QPATGSIEHHDAVAT

-139 ELEAWYHVVTVANAG
+139 ELDAWYHVVTVANAG
-154 KDLGFTTLGQLRDYL
+154 KDLGFNTLGQLRDYL
-169 QTTAWSGD
+169 QKAAWDGD
-177 NNKYDENGE
+177 NKYAEDGS

-207 LYVTAANSDPNHPAE
+207 LYVTTANSDPNHPAE

-237 FVSDLVGE
+237 FASDLVSE
-245 KGASLTGNANMNDKV
+245 NGASLKGNANTNDKV

-289 GSIESTDANKHPY
+289 GSIESTDAYKHPY

-335 VQTNFPTQINN
+335 DPTNFPKKINN

-366 SINLAYTEK
+366 SIDLAYTEE

-381 NHFHEGMNTEDFM
+381 NHFHEDMNTADFM
-394 KGFSSPVVAIKDIS
+394 KGFYNPVVAIKDIS
-408 TTDNE
+408 TTENE

-426 VDQQKNG
+426 VEQQKNG

-445 PEYVSQYKESGTGEG
+445 PKTVSQYDETSGAVTT
-460 YPKVDDKVAYSS
+460 PDYSGLKS
-472 LTTKSF
+472 KSF
-478 LVADYGRTGTTETED
+478 LVADYGRTGTTEK
-493 GGTST
+493 GSGASST

-516 LKAGSDE
+516 LKASSDE

-534 PDWGTKTQTNVQTV
+534 PDWGTKTQENVKTV
-548 VSNMSGG
+548 VSDMSGG

-561 QKYLQGKLD
+561 KKYLQEKLD
-570 GISESNTFEKVK
+570 GIKDEDGSRFDDVK
-582 NYLTWDEFVKA
+582 TSLTWDKFVEA
-593 SHDAGNGIKYV
+593 SHTSTNGIAYV
-604 PSDDDLANGIKA
+604 PSMEELA
-616 SDGVEEKTATEVRED
+616 SGVTTGTKKTDIEVREE
-631 LMNNYNIA
+631 LMKNYNIA
-639 YYAAGTNG
+639 YYAAGTKG

-711 DIYIVIKLYVKEWVK
+711 DVYIVIQLYVKDWVK